1 MTKNYEAHPMSFV
14 HPEAKIGSNVFIGPF
29 CTVGANVELG
39 DDCILHSNVV
49 IDGHTKIGK
58 GNKFFQF
65 GSIGAPPQD
74 NSYKNEPTETVIGEN
89 NTFREYVSVHR
100 GTTKQDN
107 KTIIGSNS
115 LFMAYCHIAHDCTL
129 GNNLTF
135 ANSVNLAGHVV
146 IGDRV
151 IIGGNT
157 GISQFVTLGK
167 GAYIGGGSG
176 IDRDIPNFCAA
187 YGNRI
192 RLKGIN
198 IIGLKRQGHSK
209 EIVSEVVD
217 FYRTMEASAL
227 APRAFVSHPEFMV
240 EYKSNL
246 VIQEI
251 SAFILKSEIGI
262 APFMQS

>member
-1 MTKNYEAHPMSFV
+1 MSKNYEAHPMSFV
-14 HPEAKIGSNVFIGPF
+14 HPEAKIGNGVKIGPF
-29 CTVGANVELG
+29 CVIGPNVEIGDGCEFMANV
-39 DDCILHSNVV
+39 VV
-49 IDGHTKIGK
+49 DGHTKIGK
-58 GNKFFQF
+58 NNKFFQF

-74 NSYKNEPTETVIGEN
+74 NSYKGEPTETIIGDN
-89 NTFREYVSVHR
+89 NTFREYVSIHR

-107 KTIIGSNS
+107 KTTIGSNS

-135 ANSVNLAGHVV
+135 ANSVNLAGHVN

-167 GAYIGGGSG
+167 GAYIGGGAG
-176 IDRDIPNFCAA
+176 IDRDVPNFCTAM
-187 YGNRI
+187 GNRVK
-192 RLKGIN
+192 LKGIN
-198 IIGLKRQGHSK
+198 IIGLKRQGNSK

-227 APRAFVSHPEFMV
+227 SPRAFVSHPEFMEEWKNNAIV
-240 EYKSNL
+240 QDIAN
-246 VIQEI
+246 
-251 SAFILKSEIGI
+251 FIKKSEIGI
-262 APFMQS
+262 APFMAD

>member
-1 MTKNYEAHPMSFV
+1 MSSNYQVHTMAFI
-14 HPEAKIGSNVFIGPF
+14 HPEAKIGKNVYIGPF
-29 CTVGANVELG
+29 CVIGPNVEIG
-39 DDCILHSNVV
+39 DDCYLQSNVV
-49 IDGHTKIGK
+49 IDGNTKIGSK
-58 GNKFFQF
+58 NKFFQF

-74 NSYKNEPTETVIGEN
+74 NSYKGEPTETIIGDN
-89 NTFREYVSVHR
+89 NTFREYVSIHR
-100 GTTKQDN
+100 GTLKQDK
-107 KTIIGSNS
+107 KTVVGSNS

-135 ANSVNLAGHVV
+135 ANSVNLAGHVT

-157 GISQFVTLGK
+157 GVSQFVTLGK
-167 GAYIGGGSG
+167 GAYIGGGSA
-176 IDRDIPNFCAA
+176 IDRDVPDFCTA

-209 EIVSEVVD
+209 ETISEVVD

-227 APRAFVSHPEFMV
+227 APRAFIGHPEFM
-240 EYKSNL
+240 EEFKNNS

-251 SAFILKSEIGI
+251 SLFIQKSEIGI
-262 APFMQS
+262 APFMAS

>member
-1 MTKNYEAHPMSFV
+1 MSKHYEAHPMCSI
-14 HPEAKIGSNVFIGPF
+14 HPEARIGQNVKIGPF
-29 CTVGANVELG
+29 CVIGANVEIG
-39 DDCILHSNVV
+39 DDCVFHSNVV
-49 IDGHTKIGK
+49 VEGHTRIGK

-74 NSYKNEPTETVIGEN
+74 NSYKGEPTETIIGDN
-89 NTFREYVSVHR
+89 NTFREYVSIHR
-100 GTTKQDN
+100 GTMKQDQ

-115 LFMAYCHIAHDCTL
+115 LYMAYCHVAHDCTL

-135 ANSVNLAGHVV
+135 ANSVMLAGHVT

-176 IDRDIPNFCAA
+176 IDRDIPEFCTA
-187 YGNRI
+187 YGNRV

-227 APRAFVSHPEFMV
+227 APRAFVSHSEFME
-240 EYKSNL
+240 EYKSNP
-246 VIQEI
+246 VIASI
-251 SAFILKSEIGI
+251 AAFISKSEIGI
-262 APFMQS
+262 APIMAG

>member
-1 MTKNYEAHPMSFV
+1 MSNNTEVHSMAFV
-14 HPEAKIGSNVFIGPF
+14 HPEAKIGNNVKIGPF
-29 CTVGANVELG
+29 CVVGPNVEIG
-39 DDCILHSNVV
+39 DDCVLHSNVV

-58 GNKFFQF
+58 GNQFFQF

-74 NSYKNEPTETVIGEN
+74 NSYKGEPTETIIGDN
-89 NTFREYVSVHR
+89 NIFREYVSIHR

-107 KTIIGSNS
+107 KTAIGSNS
-115 LFMAYCHIAHDCTL
+115 LFMAYVHIAHDCVL
-129 GNNLTF
+129 GSNLTF
-135 ANSVNLAGHVV
+135 ANSINLAGHVI

-167 GAYIGGGSG
+167 GAYIGGGSA
-176 IDRDIPNFCAA
+176 IDRDIPNFCTA
-187 YGNRI
+187 YGNRV

-209 EIVSEVVD
+209 EVISEVVE

-227 APRAFVSHPEFMV
+227 APRAFVSHPELMM
-240 EYKSNL
+240 EYRNNV
-246 VIQEI
+246 VIQELV
-251 SAFILKSEIGI
+251 SFIQKSEIGI
-262 APFMQS
+262 APFMAS